1 MKFVV
6 DANVLFALSKPSSV
20 ANEIL
25 SKYKLKLLA
34 TDFALLELY
43 KHREV
48 LVEKSGIGG
57 FDEIIESLK
66 SKVVFVDK
74 SEYGHLVKKAASS
87 LPDPKDAAYL
97 ALSKRFFL
105 PIWSNDP
112 HLKQGVKAAVFTTK
126 ELIESLDRMKGI
138 E

>member
-1 MKFVV
+1 M
-6 DANVLFALSKPSSV
+6 D
-20 ANEIL
+20 
-25 SKYKLKLLA
+25 
-34 TDFALLELY
+34 
-43 KHREV
+43 KHKEV

-87 LPDPKDAAYL
+87 LPDPDDAAYL
-97 ALSKRFFL
+97 ALSMRFFL

-112 HLKQGVKAAVFTTK
+112 HLKQGTKAVVFTTK
-126 ELIESLDRMKGI
+126 ELVESLDRVKWS